1 MNNFSSQPYPWRHER
16 HDGSKT
22 KFTLQQLH
30 MQQSST
36 SESPIPSAADVTSNI
51 NSMKGVPHHDAHL
64 WFAEL
69 LPEGWCVGVC
79 TQPSSASSK
88 DESLLNST
96 ITIHPEEYL
105 WGQNNILSDTSRT
118 SYYLGR
124 MAIRLSLNT
133 LLKNETME
141 QESDTTDTNKDVFY
155 TQLNEQIEQT
165 AIRKD
170 YYGRPILPEIILGSI
185 SHKGEYAVGLSRF
198 CSSRL
203 DELAVNKLQWREECP
218 ILDDVVD
225 DDIKIDY
232 DDSTC
237 SVGASSVR
245 GIGIDL
251 ERIDGKRGERIQRK
265 ILTENELK
273 DLGKLEVRVVI
284 FIICIYSNLYS
295 HIQAT
300 HSSLI
305 KAIGISSAEEVT
317 LRFR

>member
-1 MNNFSSQPYPWRHER
+1 MSNFFARFILRNRISILIVL
-16 HDGSKT
+16 G
-22 KFTLQQLH
+22 
-30 MQQSST
+30 
-36 SESPIPSAADVTSNI
+36 IVTVFMAFQGRKVELSY
-51 NSMKGVPHHDAHL
+51 D
-64 WFAEL
+64 FAEL

-79 TQPSSASSK
+79 TQPSSVSSK

-96 ITIHPEEYL
+96 ITIHPEEYQ

-133 LLKNETME
+133 LLNNEPIE
-141 QESDTTDTNKDVFY
+141 QDSDTTDTNKDMFY

-198 CSSRL
+198 CSSSL